1 MKVVGMDDK
10 SLAGLFSANPS
21 GEAGDGQEQDS
32 LLAASLKAV
41 AAGSSNEAVE
51 DEIGAFLKGEGN
63 LLETASAALTRG
75 GGSAATDVA
84 KFLEEKFG
92 LNPAIARV
100 IGTLLI
106 NLLPGIKK
114 KKAAKKK
121 PTKKPATSAKTPAK
135 KKPKKTAA
143 KPKKPVATA
152 KAKKKPTAKKE
163 TAKAKPKPKTKPKKR
178 VETIEA

>member
-1 MKVVGMDDK
+1 MDDK
-10 SLAGLFSANPS
+10 SLSNLLSGMSGGAG
-21 GEAGDGQEQDS
+21 EGQDQDS

-63 LLETASAALTRG
+63 LLETASAAVTRG
-75 GGSAATDVA
+75 GSSAATDVA

-121 PTKKPATSAKTPAK
+121 PKKKPAASAKTPAK

-143 KPKKPVATA
+143 KPKKP
-152 KAKKKPTAKKE
+152 TAKKE
-163 TAKAKPKPKTKPKKR
+163 TAKAKPKPKPKPKKR
-178 VETIEA
+178 VETVEA

>member
-1 MKVVGMDDK
+1 MDDK

-21 GEAGDGQEQDS
+21 GGAGEGQDQDS

-51 DEIGAFLKGEGN
+51 DEIGAFLRGEGN

-75 GGSAATDVA
+75 GSSAARDVA

-121 PTKKPATSAKTPAK
+121 PKKKPAASAKTPAK

-143 KPKKPVATA
+143 KPKKP
-152 KAKKKPTAKKE
+152 TAKKE
-163 TAKAKPKPKTKPKKR
+163 TAKAKPKPKPKPKKR
-178 VETIEA
+178 VETVEA